1 MILDFRLRKPDLPP
15 CILTSQIGHHKWQPS
30 VFEAP
35 ERRCNFLVKL
45 DEKKKI
51 VDELKDK
58 FSKSK
63 VVIVTDYKGL
73 DVTTINSLR
82 RELRELQVE
91 YRVVKNTLLI
101 RATENTDLAMIKDNF
116 KGPSAVAISY
126 EDPVAP
132 AKVLTDFA
140 KDHEQFD
147 IKAGV
152 IEGRA
157 LDLPA
162 IKALSKLPS
171 REELVGQLL
180 FVMAGVPTGLV
191 RALSDIPR
199 RLLNVLGAVKNQKEA
214 A

>member
-1 MILDFRLRKPDLPP
+1 M
-15 CILTSQIGHHKWQPS
+15 
-30 VFEAP
+30 
-35 ERRCNFLVKL
+35 KL

-82 RELRELQVE
+82 RELRESQVE

-101 RATENTDLAMIKDNF
+101 RATEDTDLAMIKDNF

-140 KDHEQFD
+140 KDHEQLN
-147 IKAGV
+147 IKAAV
-152 IEGRA
+152 MEGRA
-157 LDLPA
+157 LDLAA

-171 REELVGQLL
+171 REAIVGQLL
-180 FVMAGVPTGLV
+180 SVMTGVPTGLV

>member
-1 MILDFRLRKPDLPP
+1 M
-15 CILTSQIGHHKWQPS
+15 
-30 VFEAP
+30 
-35 ERRCNFLVKL
+35 KL

-58 FSKSK
+58 FSKAK

-82 RELRELQVE
+82 RELRESQVE

-101 RATENTDLAMIKDNF
+101 RAAENTDLAMIKDNF
-116 KGPSAVAISY
+116 KGPSAIAISY

-140 KDHEQFD
+140 KDHEQLN
-147 IKAGV
+147 IKAAV
-152 IEGRA
+152 MEGRA
-157 LDLPA
+157 LGLAA

-171 REELVGQLL
+171 REEIVGQLL
-180 FVMAGVPTGLV
+180 SVMTGVPTGLV
-191 RALSDIPR
+191 RALSDVPR

>member
-1 MILDFRLRKPDLPP
+1 
-15 CILTSQIGHHKWQPS
+15 
-30 VFEAP
+30 
-35 ERRCNFLVKL
+35 VKL